1 MSLFHDPYHFL
12 QQSRGTQT
20 TFFPVPKRKR
30 KKKGEDNDFFD
41 DIDPFTGVPDG
52 FYRAFAIQSP
62 LEQLPVI
69 VQNRVGEGE
78 ARLEREYNSVE
89 TQTEERPSES
99 IGRPATTQ
107 SPSPSEANPIPLPRP
122 RGNTFSE
129 DEDTPPKSEKS
140 SASLRRS
147 SRQTSKSGRQ
157 GRGNRKRSGEQ

>member
-1 MSLFHDPYHFL
+1 MSTFHEPYHFL

-78 ARLEREYNSVE
+78 ARLAEFA
-89 TQTEERPSES
+89 EERPSES
-99 IGRPATTQ
+99 IGRP
-107 SPSPSEANPIPLPRP
+107 SEAIPLPRP

>member
-1 MSLFHDPYHFL
+1 MSTFHEPYHFL

-78 ARLEREYNSVE
+78 ARLAEFA
-89 TQTEERPSES
+89 EERPSES